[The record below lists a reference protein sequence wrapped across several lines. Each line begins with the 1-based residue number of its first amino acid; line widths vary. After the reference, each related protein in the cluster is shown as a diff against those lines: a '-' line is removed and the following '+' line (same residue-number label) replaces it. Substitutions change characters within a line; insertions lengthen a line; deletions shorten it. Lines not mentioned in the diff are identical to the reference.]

1 MQGFM
6 GERPSKIVSLIGC
19 SECQQR
25 LFDLKKA
32 KPRRA
37 GPGALVQ

>member
-1 MQGFM
+1 MQRFM
-6 GERPSKIVSLIGC
+6 EGRPSKIVSVIGR